1 MAELDKPT
9 EELHIAAQESIRI
22 RMISIV
28 APLLALNAL
37 VDGLPIASMPSQ
49 EDLWTQDAILDRLSR
64 VGRNA
69 IKDKERRWESGVIPY
84 SFSSSFS
91 SEGRKVV
98 EEAMKEFESKTCIR
112 FTPRSSERDYIHI
125 YSGSGCNSVVG
136 RVGMMQGL
144 SLAPGCL
151 YKGIAMHELMHATGF
166 WHEQTRAD
174 RDEHVEVHLENV
186 VHGYEFAFDKYGL
199 DTIDHLGAEYDTCS
213 VMHYPE
219 TAFSKNGKKTI
230 ESKSPDTD
238 ECVIGQREGFSD
250 TDIRKINTLYQC
262 EGLPQVDD
270 A

>member
-1 MAELDKPT
+1 
-9 EELHIAAQESIRI
+9 
-22 RMISIV
+22 MISIV
-28 APLLALNAL
+28 ASLLALNAL

-84 SFSSSFS
+84 TFSSSFS

-98 EEAMKEFESKTCIR
+98 EEAMEEFESKTCLR
-112 FTPRSSERDYIHI
+112 FKPRSSERDYVHI
-125 YSGSGCNSVVG
+125 YSGSGCNSQVG
-136 RVGMMQGL
+136 RVGRMQGL
-144 SLAPGCL
+144 SLGSGCL
-151 YKGIAMHELMHATGF
+151 FKGVAMHELMHATGF

-186 VHGYEFAFDKYGL
+186 IKGYEFAFDKYGL
-199 DTIDHLGAEYDTCS
+199 DRIDHLGADYDTCS

-219 TAFSKNGKKTI
+219 MAFSKNGKKTI
-230 ESKSPDTD
+230 ESKSPETD
-238 ECVIGQREGFSD
+238 ECAIGQRDGFSN
-250 TDIRKINTLYQC
+250 TDVRKINTLYQC
-262 EGLPQVDD
+262 EGYPQVDS